1 MPSWPWSPRLS
12 RSLES
17 SRSHSTEPPTPT
29 TIPGSLYLSPWV
41 EPDSDQEGGGDDDN
55 TNNDNDESVNAI
67 KEKSKKALKNPNYDS
82 NSQRGQ
88 QNKLKSATRSKTLR
102 RPIPSFD
109 EFANSI
115 PEEATPGL
123 VVVPAFE
130 QNGAAAA
137 ASSSSTTAAATT
149 KTATT
154 CITTGFDEKPSQ
166 EILFPGNPED
176 FRPIEEEVRKPM
188 PPIIPPPPRRSS
200 SRASSRTTLNT
211 PTKERNKGKEKEKDK
226 DKDKG
231 KEKHIEIDL
240 SLLNRE
246 LCDIEMSPRNMPSDS
261 KSGLSKDES
270 TDAEVIRLRKMC
282 EVLQEKIIQMSQH
295 TPPAASSS
303 RRSSLII
310 GDRLSKTRFKDIPP
324 EELATEGHRVA
335 HVMRVMNE
343 QLQKKLELREKLLFQ
358 RNAHISQLEQTHA
371 TQIEEFHAAT
381 KTDIQKMVTAY
392 QKEISEMHQRN
403 LLQISNLRNE
413 LEGKIKIKEMQSHH
427 EKSKLQS
434 EIDILKRREAELA
447 ASHKIA
453 MKEREELFEKD
464 LAALRES
471 IVATEG
477 EFRKNYEAKL
487 DSLREEHEKEIAELK
502 KSIITRPLDLSNNVD
517 KDIVAQKIADLESSL
532 SQHIEELTA
541 ERERSLELQ
550 VALDASEFSR
560 QTEKEKLEHAVQ
572 EESSKRED
580 FQKHEQRIRAQ
591 LLAASDEKRK
601 ECLKHERA
609 RYERLVREENIRRKA
624 ASDRYESELKEL
636 KQKNAEQVELFRMQ
650 KESIFELH
658 EKDVQQMEKRIA
670 AEQTKIAEHET
681 LLETVKSARKE
692 DFKRFENEKAEIVAA
707 HMKEKE
713 ALAQERLLL
722 VASQARDKKLANAEK
737 EALETDLKRMS
748 NNCEELLHRRVRDSI
763 GSASTRSRRS
773 YTISESGAPVVEE
786 DEAEKRI
793 AAEVAKVTAHSES
806 QKKASTEQYERQT
819 AILKGEL
826 QALQKLQNKFNVQIA
841 EDEKKIAALTTELDS
856 KNSEIERQAG
866 VIADLELQLES
877 EKGKFK
883 DILERN
889 VSLEKNLWEQK
900 EAANEAAK
908 DFQSQIKTLN
918 DEKQTLLATIASA
931 GIEDKEAAGEKL
943 KQAISLGYETELQE
957 LETRHKEVIQTNI
970 NALFKLENIVRHLV
984 NIPGDPPRSPSF
996 IGTPRTPIFLG
1007 DVSTPVTDIS
1017 PSLTTARSA
1026 SSGGSIRSMPLHE
1039 PSFEPTFEPTSEPF
1053 TAKENSMAEADYAEA
1068 LKKAEAAYSSTTTKP
1083 SDDRGEILLDI
1094 QTQIRS
1100 FKLQQ
1105 LTFPPSIAAA

>member
-1 MPSWPWSPRLS
+1 
-12 RSLES
+12 
-17 SRSHSTEPPTPT
+17 
-29 TIPGSLYLSPWV
+29 
-41 EPDSDQEGGGDDDN
+41 
-55 TNNDNDESVNAI
+55 
-67 KEKSKKALKNPNYDS
+67 
-82 NSQRGQ
+82 
-88 QNKLKSATRSKTLR
+88 
-102 RPIPSFD
+102 
-109 EFANSI
+109 
-115 PEEATPGL
+115 
-123 VVVPAFE
+123 
-130 QNGAAAA
+130 
-137 ASSSSTTAAATT
+137 
-149 KTATT
+149 
-154 CITTGFDEKPSQ
+154 
-166 EILFPGNPED
+166 
-176 FRPIEEEVRKPM
+176 
-188 PPIIPPPPRRSS
+188 
-200 SRASSRTTLNT
+200 
-211 PTKERNKGKEKEKDK
+211 
-226 DKDKG
+226 
-231 KEKHIEIDL
+231 
-240 SLLNRE
+240 
-246 LCDIEMSPRNMPSDS
+246 MSPKNMSSES
-261 KSGLSKDES
+261 KSGLLKEES

-295 TPPAASSS
+295 TPPAPTSNS

-310 GDRLSKTRFKDIPP
+310 GDRLSRTKFKDIPS

-403 LLQISNLRNE
+403 LLQITNLRNE
-413 LEGKIKIKEMQSHH
+413 LEGKMKIKEMQSHH
-427 EKSKLQS
+427 EKSKLLS
-434 EIDILKRREAELA
+434 EIDILKRREADLI
-447 ASHKIA
+447 ASHEIG
-453 MKEREELFEKD
+453 MREREELFEKD
-464 LAALRES
+464 LASLRES
-471 IVATEG
+471 IVATEA

-487 DSLREEHEKEIAELK
+487 ETLREEHEKEIAELK
-502 KSIITRPLDLSNNVD
+502 KSIITRPLDLTNDVD

-532 SQHIEELTA
+532 SEHIEELTA

-572 EESSKRED
+572 EESAKRED

-636 KQKNAEQVELFRMQ
+636 KQKNAEQVELFRLQ

-658 EKDVQQMEKRIA
+658 EKDLQEMEKRIA
-670 AEQTKIAEHET
+670 AEQAKMAEYDT
-681 LLETVKSARKE
+681 LLETVKSSRKE
-692 DFKRFENEKAEIVAA
+692 DRKRFECEKAEIIAA
-707 HMKEKE
+707 HDREKE
-713 ALAQERLLL
+713 AFAQERLIL
-722 VASQARDKKLANAEK
+722 VAAQARDKKLANAEK

-773 YTISESGAPVVEE
+773 YTISESGAPVSEE

-793 AAEVAKVTAHSES
+793 AAEVAKVTAYSES
-806 QKKASTEQYERQT
+806 QQKDSTEKYERQT
-819 AILKGEL
+819 AILKAEL
-826 QALQKLQNKFNVQIA
+826 QAIQKLQTKINAQVA
-841 EDEKKIAALTTELDS
+841 EDEKKIAELTTELDS
-856 KNSEIERQAG
+856 KNAEIERQAG
-866 VIADLELQLES
+866 IIADLELQLES

-900 EAANEAAK
+900 EAASEATK

-918 DEKQTLLATIASA
+918 DEKQSLLATIATA
-931 GIEDKEAAGEKL
+931 GVEDKESAGEKL
-943 KQAISLGYETELQE
+943 KQAISLGYEAELQE
-957 LETRHKEVIQTNI
+957 LEARHKEVIQTNI
-970 NALFKLENIVRHLV
+970 NALFKLENLVRHFV
-984 NIPGDPPRSPSF
+984 NMSGEPPRSPSF
-996 IGTPRTPIFLG
+996 IGTPRTPCFLG
-1007 DVSTPVTDIS
+1007 DVSTPITDVS

-1039 PSFEPTFEPTSEPF
+1039 PSFEPTFEPTFEPS
-1053 TAKENSMAEADYAEA
+1053 TAKEGSMAEADYVEA
-1068 LKKAEAAYSSTTTKP
+1068 LKKAEAAYTSTTK
-1083 SDDRGEILLDI
+1083 SSEDRGEVLLDI

-1105 LTFPPSIAAA
+1105 LSFPASIAAA

>member
-17 SRSHSTEPPTPT
+17 SRSHSAEPQTPT
-29 TIPGSLYLSPWV
+29 TPGSASLSPWV
-41 EPDSDQEGGGDDDN
+41 DPESEQDDD
-55 TNNDNDESVNAI
+55 ELVNAVI
-67 KEKSKKALKNPNYDS
+67 RETSEKALKNYYSS
-82 NSQRGQ
+82 NSNSSSSGSKSQRQ
-88 QNKLKSATRSKTLR
+88 SNKLKSATRSKTLR
-102 RPIPSFD
+102 KPIPSFD

-123 VVVPAFE
+123 AVCE
-130 QNGAAAA
+130 NGAAA
-137 ASSSSTTAAATT
+137 ASSSSSSSSTTAATTTSTT
-149 KTATT
+149 KTKR
-154 CITTGFDEKPSQ
+154 ITTGFDEKPSQ

-176 FRPIEEEVRKPM
+176 FHPIEEVKKSTPQVL
-188 PPIIPPPPRRSS
+188 PPPPPRRSS
-200 SRASSRTTLNT
+200 SRASSSSRTTVST
-211 PTKERNKGKEKEKDK
+211 PTKERKGKEREKEKPV
-226 DKDKG
+226 
-231 KEKHIEIDL
+231 EVEIETDL
-240 SLLNRE
+240 PLLNRE
-246 LCDIEMSPRNMPSDS
+246 PLEIEMSPRNMPSEKTS
-261 KSGLSKDES
+261 SILKEES

-295 TPPAASSS
+295 TPPPASTS

-310 GDRLSKTRFKDIPP
+310 GDRLSKTRFKDIPN

-403 LLQISNLRNE
+403 LLQITNLRNE
-413 LEGKIKIKEMQSHH
+413 LEGKLKAKELQSLQ
-427 EKSKLQS
+427 EKAKLQS
-434 EIDILKRREAELA
+434 EIDILKQRESDLI
-447 ASHKIA
+447 ASHEIG
-453 MKEREELFEKD
+453 MREREELFEKD

-471 IVATEG
+471 IVATEA
-477 EFRKNYEAKL
+477 EFQKNYEAKL
-487 DSLREEHEKEIAELK
+487 DTLREEHVKEIAELK
-502 KSIITRPLDLSNNVD
+502 KSIITRPLDLSNDVD

-560 QTEKEKLEHAVQ
+560 QTEKEKLEQAIQ

-658 EKDVQQMEKRIA
+658 EKDLQAIEKRVA
-670 AEQTKIAEHET
+670 AEQSKMAEYET
-681 LLETVKSARKE
+681 LLETVKSSRKE
-692 DFKRFENEKAEIVAA
+692 DIKRFQSEKAEIIAA
-707 HMKEKE
+707 HEKEKE
-713 ALAQERLLL
+713 VFAQERLILM
-722 VASQARDKKLANAEK
+722 AAQARDKKLANAEK

-748 NNCEELLHRRVRDSI
+748 NNCEELLQRRVRDSI
-763 GSASTRSRRS
+763 GSSSTRSRRS
-773 YTISESGAPVVEE
+773 YTISDSGASVNVSEG
-786 DEAEKRI
+786 DETEKRI

-806 QKKASTEQYERQT
+806 QQKASTEQYERQT
-819 AILKGEL
+819 AVLKAEL
-826 QALQKLQNKFNVQIA
+826 QALQKLQTRINAQVA
-841 EDEKKIAALTTELDS
+841 EDEKKILDLTMDLDS
-856 KNSEIERQAG
+856 KKDEIERQAG
-866 VIADLELQLES
+866 IIADLELQLES
-877 EKGKFK
+877 ERGKFK

-900 EAANEAAK
+900 EAANEATK
-908 DFQSQIKTLN
+908 DFQAQIKTLN
-918 DEKQTLLATIASA
+918 DDKQTLLATIASA
-931 GIEDKEAAGEKL
+931 GIEGEEAAGKEL

-957 LETRHKEVIQTNI
+957 LEARHKEVIQTNI
-970 NALFKLENIVRHLV
+970 NALFKLENLVRHFV
-984 NIPGDPPRSPSF
+984 NISGEPPRSPSF
-996 IGTPRTPIFLG
+996 IGTPRTPCFLG
-1007 DVSTPVTDIS
+1007 DVSTPVTDTT

-1039 PSFEPTFEPTSEPF
+1039 PSFEPTFEPTFEPSPG
-1053 TAKENSMAEADYAEA
+1053 KEGSLAEADYVEA
-1068 LKKAEAAYSSTTTKP
+1068 LKNAEASYIAKP
-1083 SDDRGEILLDI
+1083 SDDRGELLLDI

-1100 FKLQQ
+1100 FKIQQ
-1105 LTFPPSIAAA
+1105 LTFPASIAAA

>member
-17 SRSHSTEPPTPT
+17 SRSPSAEPPTPT
-29 TIPGSLYLSPWV
+29 TPGSASLSPWV
-41 EPDSDQEGGGDDDN
+41 EPDSDQDDD
-55 TNNDNDESVNAI
+55 DEIVNAAI
-67 KEKSKKALKNPNYDS
+67 KESCGKALKNKCYDS
-82 NSQRGQ
+82 NSQR

-102 RPIPSFD
+102 KPIPSFD

-123 VVVPAFE
+123 VVYE
-130 QNGAAAA
+130 NGAAA
-137 ASSSSTTAAATT
+137 ASSSTTAATT
-149 KTATT
+149 KPTTAS
-154 CITTGFDEKPSQ
+154 ITTGFDEKPSQ

-176 FRPIEEEVRKPM
+176 FHPIEEVRKTM
-188 PPIIPPPPRRSS
+188 PPILPPPPRRSS

-211 PTKERNKGKEKEKDK
+211 PTKERKGKEREKEKE
-226 DKDKG
+226 
-231 KEKHIEIDL
+231 KEKHIETDL
-240 SLLNRE
+240 PLLNRE
-246 LCDIEMSPRNMPSDS
+246 PCDIEMSPRNMPSES
-261 KSGLSKDES
+261 KSGALKEES
-270 TDAEVIRLRKMC
+270 TDSEVIRLRKMC

-295 TPPAASSS
+295 TPPAAVSTSSS

-381 KTDIQKMVTAY
+381 KTDIQKMVTTY

-413 LEGKIKIKEMQSHH
+413 LEGKLKIKEMQAHH
-427 EKSKLQS
+427 EKLKLQS
-434 EIDILKRREAELA
+434 EIDILKQREADLI
-447 ASHKIA
+447 ASHETG
-453 MKEREELFEKD
+453 MREREELFERD
-464 LAALRES
+464 LTALRES
-471 IVATEG
+471 IVATEA

-487 DSLREEHEKEIAELK
+487 ENLREEHEKEIAELK
-502 KSIITRPLDLSNNVD
+502 KSIITRPLDLTNDVD

-572 EESSKRED
+572 EESTKRED

-658 EKDVQQMEKRIA
+658 EKDLQEMEKRIA
-670 AEQTKIAEHET
+670 AEQAKTAEYEA
-681 LLETVKSARKE
+681 LLETVKSSRSE
-692 DFKRFENEKAEIVAA
+692 DAKRFEDEKAEIVAA
-707 HMKEKE
+707 HLREKE
-713 ALAQERLLL
+713 AFAQERLVL
-722 VASQARDKKLANAEK
+722 VAAQARDKKLANAEK

-773 YTISESGAPVVEE
+773 YTISESGAPVSKE
-786 DEAEKRI
+786 DETEKRI
-793 AAEVAKVTAHSES
+793 AAEVAKVTAYSES
-806 QKKASTEQYERQT
+806 QQKDSAEKYERQT
-819 AILKGEL
+819 AILRAEL
-826 QALQKLQNKFNVQIA
+826 QALQKLQTKINAQVA
-841 EDEKKIAALTTELDS
+841 EDEKKIAELTTELNS
-856 KNSEIERQAG
+856 KNDEIERQAG
-866 VIADLELQLES
+866 IIADLELQLES

-918 DEKQTLLATIASA
+918 DEKQTLLATIATA
-931 GIEDKEAAGEKL
+931 GIEDKESAGEKL
-943 KQAISLGYETELQE
+943 KQAISIGYETELQE
-957 LETRHKEVIQTNI
+957 LEARHKEVIQTNI
-970 NALFKLENIVRHLV
+970 NALFKLENLVRHFV
-984 NIPGDPPRSPSF
+984 NMSGEPPRSPSF
-996 IGTPRTPIFLG
+996 IGTPRTPCFLG
-1007 DVSTPVTDIS
+1007 DVSTPVTDVS

-1039 PSFEPTFEPTSEPF
+1039 SSFEPTFEATFEPSA
-1053 TAKENSMAEADYAEA
+1053 AKEGSMAEADYVEA
-1068 LKKAEAAYSSTTTKP
+1068 LKEAEAAYTTTTKP
-1083 SDDRGEILLDI
+1083 SEDRGELLLDI

-1105 LTFPPSIAAA
+1105 LSFPASIATT

>member
-17 SRSHSTEPPTPT
+17 SRSPSVEPQTPT
-29 TIPGSLYLSPWV
+29 TPGSASLSPWV
-41 EPDSDQEGGGDDDN
+41 EPDSDQDGDNDDD
-55 TNNDNDESVNAI
+55 EIVNSAI
-67 KEKSKKALKNPNYDS
+67 KETSGKALKHNSYDS
-82 NSQRGQ
+82 NSQR

-123 VVVPAFE
+123 VVYE
-130 QNGAAAA
+130 NGAAA

-149 KTATT
+149 KSTT
-154 CITTGFDEKPSQ
+154 TSITTGFDEKPSQ

-176 FRPIEEEVRKPM
+176 FHPIEEVRKTM
-188 PPIIPPPPRRSS
+188 PPVLPPPPPRRSS

-211 PTKERNKGKEKEKDK
+211 PTKERKGKEREKGKEKQ
-226 DKDKG
+226 
-231 KEKHIEIDL
+231 HIDTDL
-240 SLLNRE
+240 PLLNRE
-246 LCDIEMSPRNMPSDS
+246 LCDIEMSPKNMPSES
-261 KSGLSKDES
+261 KSGLLKEES

-295 TPPAASSS
+295 TPPAPTSNS

-310 GDRLSKTRFKDIPP
+310 GDRLSRTKFKDIPS

-403 LLQISNLRNE
+403 LLQITNLRNE
-413 LEGKIKIKEMQSHH
+413 LEGKMKIKEMQSHH
-427 EKSKLQS
+427 EKSKLLS
-434 EIDILKRREAELA
+434 EIDILKRREADLI
-447 ASHKIA
+447 ASHEIG
-453 MKEREELFEKD
+453 MQEREELFEKD
-464 LAALRES
+464 LASLRES
-471 IVATEG
+471 IVATEA

-487 DSLREEHEKEIAELK
+487 ETLREEHEKEIAELK
-502 KSIITRPLDLSNNVD
+502 KSIITRPLDLSDDVD
-517 KDIVAQKIADLESSL
+517 RDIVAQKIADLESSL
-532 SQHIEELTA
+532 SEHIEELTA

-572 EESSKRED
+572 EESAKRED

-636 KQKNAEQVELFRMQ
+636 KQKNAEQVELFRLQ

-658 EKDVQQMEKRIA
+658 ERDLQEMEKRIA
-670 AEQTKIAEHET
+670 AEQAKMAEYDT
-681 LLETVKSARKE
+681 LLETVESSRKE
-692 DFKRFENEKAEIVAA
+692 DRKRFECEKADIIAA
-707 HMKEKE
+707 HDREKE
-713 ALAQERLLL
+713 AFAQERLIL
-722 VASQARDKKLANAEK
+722 VAAQTRDKKLANAEK

-773 YTISESGAPVVEE
+773 YTISESGAPVSEE

-793 AAEVAKVTAHSES
+793 AAEVAKVTAYSES
-806 QKKASTEQYERQT
+806 QQKDSTEKYERQT
-819 AILKGEL
+819 AILKAEL
-826 QALQKLQNKFNVQIA
+826 QAIQKLQTKINAQVA
-841 EDEKKIAALTTELDS
+841 EDEKKIAELTTELDS
-856 KNSEIERQAG
+856 KNAEIERQAG
-866 VIADLELQLES
+866 IIADLELQLES

-900 EAANEAAK
+900 EAASEATK

-918 DEKQTLLATIASA
+918 DEKQSLLATIATA
-931 GIEDKEAAGEKL
+931 GVEDKESAGEKL
-943 KQAISLGYETELQE
+943 KQAISLGYEAELQE
-957 LETRHKEVIQTNI
+957 LEARHKEVIQTNI
-970 NALFKLENIVRHLV
+970 NALFKLENLVRHFV
-984 NIPGDPPRSPSF
+984 NMSGEPPRSPSF
-996 IGTPRTPIFLG
+996 IGTPRTPCFLG
-1007 DVSTPVTDIS
+1007 DVSTPITDVS

-1039 PSFEPTFEPTSEPF
+1039 PSFEPTFEPTFEPS
-1053 TAKENSMAEADYAEA
+1053 TAKEGSMAEADYVEA
-1068 LKKAEAAYSSTTTKP
+1068 LKKAEAAYTSTAKSSE
-1083 SDDRGEILLDI
+1083 DRGEVLLDI

-1105 LTFPPSIAAA
+1105 LSFPASIAAA

>member
-17 SRSHSTEPPTPT
+17 SRSPSAEPQTPST
-29 TIPGSLYLSPWV
+29 PGSASLSPWV
-41 EPDSDQEGGGDDDN
+41 EPDSDQDIDNDDD
-55 TNNDNDESVNAI
+55 DLVNSAI
-67 KEKSKKALKNPNYDS
+67 KETSGKALKNNSYDS
-82 NSQRGQ
+82 NSQR

-123 VVVPAFE
+123 VYE
-130 QNGAAAA
+130 NGAAA
-137 ASSSSTTAAATT
+137 ASSSSTTATAATA
-149 KTATT
+149 KPTT
-154 CITTGFDEKPSQ
+154 TSAITTGFDEKPSQ

-176 FRPIEEEVRKPM
+176 FHPIEEVKKSM
-188 PPIIPPPPRRSS
+188 PPILPPPPRRSS

-211 PTKERNKGKEKEKDK
+211 PTKERKGKEREREREKD
-226 DKDKG
+226 
-231 KEKHIEIDL
+231 KEKHIETDL
-240 SLLNRE
+240 PILDRE
-246 LCDIEMSPRNMPSDS
+246 PYDIEMTPKTMPSES
-261 KSGLSKDES
+261 KNGVSKEES

-295 TPPAASSS
+295 TPPAASTS

-310 GDRLSKTRFKDIPP
+310 GDRLSKTRFKDIPS

-371 TQIEEFHAAT
+371 TQVEEFHAAT
-381 KTDIQKMVTAY
+381 KKDIQKMVTAY

-403 LLQISNLRNE
+403 LLQITNLRNE
-413 LEGKIKIKEMQSHH
+413 LEGKMKIKEMQSHH
-427 EKSKLQS
+427 EKSKLQF
-434 EIDILKRREAELA
+434 EIDTLRQREADLI
-447 ASHKIA
+447 ASHEIG
-453 MKEREELFEKD
+453 MREREELFEKD

-471 IVATEG
+471 IVATEV
-477 EFRKNYEAKL
+477 EFKKNYEAKL
-487 DSLREEHEKEIAELK
+487 ENLQEEHEKEIAELK
-502 KSIITRPLDLSNNVD
+502 KSIIRRPLDLTNDVD

-560 QTEKEKLEHAVQ
+560 QTEKEKLEQAVQ

-636 KQKNAEQVELFRMQ
+636 KQKNVEQVELFRMQ

-658 EKDVQQMEKRIA
+658 EKDIQAMEKRVA
-670 AEQTKIAEHET
+670 AEHAKIAEVET
-681 LLETVKSARKE
+681 LLETVKSARSE
-692 DFKRFENEKAEIVAA
+692 DIKRFEDEKAEIEAA
-707 HMKEKE
+707 HIREKE
-713 ALAQERLLL
+713 VLTQERFVL
-722 VASQARDKKLANAEK
+722 VATQTRDKKLANAEK

-748 NNCEELLHRRVRDSI
+748 INCEELLHRRVRDSI

-773 YTISESGAPVVEE
+773 YTISESEVPVFEE
-786 DEAEKRI
+786 DETEKRI
-793 AAEVAKVTAHSES
+793 AAEVAKVAAYSES
-806 QKKASTEQYERQT
+806 QQKDSTEKYERQT

-826 QALQKLQNKFNVQIA
+826 HALQKIRNKLSAQIT
-841 EDEKKIAALTTELDS
+841 EEGKKIAELVSKLDS

-866 VIADLELQLES
+866 IIADLELQLES
-877 EKGKFK
+877 ERGKFK
-883 DILERN
+883 DVLERN
-889 VSLEKNLWEQK
+889 VTLEKSLWEQK

-918 DEKQTLLATIASA
+918 DEKQTLLATIASSDS
-931 GIEDKEAAGEKL
+931 EDKESAGEKL

-970 NALFKLENIVRHLV
+970 NALFKLENLVRHLV
-984 NIPGDPPRSPSF
+984 NMPGEPPRSPSF
-996 IGTPRTPIFLG
+996 IGTPRTPSFLA
-1007 DVSTPVTDIS
+1007 DISTPITDVS

-1026 SSGGSIRSMPLHE
+1026 SSGGSIRSMPPHE
-1039 PSFEPTFEPTSEPF
+1039 LSFEPTFEPTFEPSA
-1053 TAKENSMAEADYAEA
+1053 TKENSMADSDYSEA
-1068 LKKAEAAYSSTTTKP
+1068 LKKAEAAYTAATKP
-1083 SDDRGEILLDI
+1083 SEDRGEEMERV
-1094 QTQIRS
+1094 QTERIKNLSKTPRL
-1100 FKLQQ
+1100 KLE
-1105 LTFPPSIAAA
+1105 

>member
-17 SRSHSTEPPTPT
+17 SRSPSAEPPTPT
-29 TIPGSLYLSPWV
+29 TPGSASLSPWV
-41 EPDSDQEGGGDDDN
+41 DPDSDQDDD
-55 TNNDNDESVNAI
+55 ELVNAVI
-67 KEKSKKALKNPNYDS
+67 RETSEKALKNYYNS
-82 NSQRGQ
+82 NSQRQ
-88 QNKLKSATRSKTLR
+88 SRLKSATRSKTLR

-123 VVVPAFE
+123 AVYE
-130 QNGAAAA
+130 NGAAA
-137 ASSSSTTAAATT
+137 ASSSSTTA
-149 KTATT
+149 ATT

-176 FRPIEEEVRKPM
+176 FHPIEEEVRKSM

-200 SRASSRTTLNT
+200 SRASNSSRTTIST
-211 PTKERNKGKEKEKDK
+211 PTKERKGKEKEKQ
-226 DKDKG
+226 
-231 KEKHIEIDL
+231 IETDL
-240 SLLNRE
+240 PLLNRE
-246 LCDIEMSPRNMPSDS
+246 SFDIEMSPRKMPSE
-261 KSGLSKDES
+261 KSSASRDES
-270 TDAEVIRLRKMC
+270 TDAEVVRLRKMC

-295 TPPAASSS
+295 TPPAATSGSK
-303 RRSSLII
+303 RSSLII
-310 GDRLSKTRFKDIPP
+310 GDRLSKTRLKDIPP

-403 LLQISNLRNE
+403 LLQITNLRNE
-413 LEGKIKIKEMQSHH
+413 LEGKLKVKEQQSRE

-434 EIDILKRREAELA
+434 EIDILRQREADLM
-447 ASHKIA
+447 ASHEIG

-471 IVATEG
+471 IAITEA

-487 DSLREEHEKEIAELK
+487 ENLREEHEKEIAELK
-502 KSIITRPLDLSNNVD
+502 KSIITRPLDLTNDVD

-550 VALDASEFSR
+550 VSLDASEFSR
-560 QTEKEKLEHAVQ
+560 QTEKEKLENAVQ
-572 EESSKRED
+572 EESTKRED

-658 EKDVQQMEKRIA
+658 EKDLQGMEKRIA
-670 AEQTKIAEHET
+670 SERSKIAEYET
-681 LLETVKSARKE
+681 LLETVKSSRNE
-692 DFKRFENEKAEIVAA
+692 DVKRFEGEKAEIMAA
-707 HMKEKE
+707 HTKEKE
-713 ALAQERLLL
+713 AFAQERLVL
-722 VASQARDKKLANAEK
+722 VAAQARDKKLANAEK

-748 NNCEELLHRRVRDSI
+748 NNCEELLQRRVRDSI

-773 YTISESGAPVVEE
+773 YTISESGASVAQE

-806 QKKASTEQYERQT
+806 QQKASTEQYERQT
-819 AILKGEL
+819 AILKAEL
-826 QALQKLQNKFNVQIA
+826 QALQKLQTRINAQVA
-841 EDEKKIAALTTELDS
+841 EDEKRISDLTMDLDC
-856 KNSEIERQAG
+856 KKDEIERQAG
-866 VIADLELQLES
+866 IIADLELQLES

-889 VSLEKNLWEQK
+889 VSLEKSLWEQK
-900 EAANEAAK
+900 EASTEAAK
-908 DFQSQIKTLN
+908 DFQSQIRTLN

-931 GIEDKEAAGEKL
+931 GIEGEESAGKKL

-970 NALFKLENIVRHLV
+970 NALFKLENLVRHF
-984 NIPGDPPRSPSF
+984 ISGEPPRSPSF
-996 IGTPRTPIFLG
+996 IGTPRTPCFLG
-1007 DVSTPVTDIS
+1007 DVSTPVTDIT

-1039 PSFEPTFEPTSEPF
+1039 PSFEPTFEPTFEPSS
-1053 TAKENSMAEADYAEA
+1053 AKEDSMAEADYVEA
-1068 LKKAEAAYSSTTTKP
+1068 LKKAEAAYTTKP
-1083 SDDRGEILLDI
+1083 SDDRGELLMDI

-1100 FKLQQ
+1100 FKIQQ
-1105 LTFPPSIAAA
+1105 LSFPASIAAA